1 MSPAFA
7 SYLLV
12 FKTIL
17 QDYENGE
24 ALVPPIR
31 SVWEVQLLT
40 PNISE
45 VSASANLGP
54 LPVLDISN
62 SFNKE
67 VIVAFYKRWLSIIS
81 SSGTSVIVY
90 PCITIKSEVSL
101 FDKALSTV
109 TGSSSS

>member
-1 MSPAFA
+1 
-7 SYLLV
+7 LL
-12 FKTIL
+12 
-17 QDYENGE
+17 
-24 ALVPPIR
+24 R
-31 SVWEVQLLT
+31 

-45 VSASANLGP
+45 VSTSANLGP
-54 LPVLDISN
+54 FPVLDISN

-81 SSGTSVIVY
+81 SRGTSVIVY
-90 PCITIKSEVSL
+90 PFITMKSEESL